1 MSKRASTRRSNQ
13 PPIPQVAPE
22 TWRALLAAAEA
33 FGSLA
38 PWTWMHDSE
47 LLGLRDLAAGDKLL
61 CSVLGRLR
69 TVFALLVYRRDT
81 GRRWIL
87 NTILNDGDPG
97 GLEDSDSA
105 FEQDCVKVE
114 FTPKSEL
121 SQQDRA
127 VLSAAGFSP
136 TAKRGCVW
144 PAFRSLVPGGYPWY
158 PTQAEA
164 ETLLFALPRA
174 TAFAT
179 LLRDHPEVCHGH
191 ESGEAAFLPADFDP
205 ACRALRAEDLDWH
218 PLIPPP
224 EPMPPLVSL
233 DEVTLARLLK
243 LSQVR
248 GFHLELDVF
257 YSPIVIGGGE
267 RPYFPKAVMAV
278 NRASGFIGGYR
289 LAESSDPQAAAVLA
303 EVLSST
309 LQQLGARPETIR
321 VQRPRV
327 AQMVAP
333 VAERLGILIRKEPE
347 LPALNFAREDM
358 ERRFRR

>member
-1 MSKRASTRRSNQ
+1 MSKRTSTRRSNQ
-13 PPIPQVAPE
+13 PPIPAVSLE
-22 TWRALLAAAEA
+22 TWQALLAAAEA
-33 FGSLA
+33 FGALA

-47 LLGLRDLAAGDKLL
+47 LLGLRDPATGDKLL

-69 TVFALLVYRRDT
+69 TIFALLVYRRDT
-81 GRRWIL
+81 GRRWVL

-114 FTPKSEL
+114 FTPKNEL
-121 SQQDRA
+121 SKQDRA
-127 VLSAAGFSP
+127 VLNAAGFSP
-136 TAKRGCVW
+136 TTKRGCVW

-158 PTQAEA
+158 LTQAEA
-164 ETLLFALPRA
+164 EALLFALPRA

-179 LLRDHPEVCHGH
+179 LLRNHPEVCDGH

-205 ACRALRAEDLDWH
+205 ARRALHAEDLDWH

-233 DEVTLARLLK
+233 DEITLARLLK
-243 LSQVR
+243 LPQAK

-257 YSPIVIGGGE
+257 YSPIAIGGDE

-278 NRASGFIGGYR
+278 DRASGFIGGYR
-289 LAESSDPQAAAVLA
+289 LAEFSDPQAAAALA
-303 EVLSST
+303 EVLTST
-309 LQQLGARPETIR
+309 LQRLGGRPEAIR

-327 AQMVAP
+327 AQMVSP
-333 VAERLGILIRKEPE
+333 VAEKLGIPVRKDPE

-358 ERRFRR
+358 ERRFRP